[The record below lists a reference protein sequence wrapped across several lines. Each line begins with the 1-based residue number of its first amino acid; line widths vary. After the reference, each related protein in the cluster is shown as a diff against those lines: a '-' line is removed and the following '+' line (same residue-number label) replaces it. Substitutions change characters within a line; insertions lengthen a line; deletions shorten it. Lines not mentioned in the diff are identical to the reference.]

1 VRRNFLVYGIGISI
15 ALHAL
20 VLPFLHAEK
29 TLAEEPAPDHMVVD
43 HIPTPPP
50 TPPPTPRPTAQPT
63 PPPREQPHTPPSQA
77 PRLRIIP
84 PSAVSRNGGVSEPG
98 NTHPDGDPNG
108 KPADAGIAPPA
119 AGATTA
125 SPAATTPPT
134 PRPTP
139 TPLSC
144 ARPEVPAATVRT
156 VEPDTPALA
165 LQQGVSGTVNVVVS
179 LDAQSRIVATRV
191 ASSPSALLNGAA
203 LATARGSQFRT
214 GIHNCE
220 PVAADYIFSVEFTA
234 Q

>member
-1 VRRNFLVYGIGISI
+1 MKRNFLAYGIGISI

-29 TLAEEPAPDHMVVD
+29 TLAEEPRPDHMVVD

-50 TPPPTPRPTAQPT
+50 SPPPTPRPTAQPT
-63 PPPREQPHTPPSQA
+63 PPPVEKPHTPPSQA
-77 PRLRIIP
+77 PRLRVVAP
-84 PSAVSRNGGVSEPG
+84 HAVSHGGGPSEPA
-98 NTHPDGDPNG
+98 NTHVEGDPNG
-108 KPADAGIAPPA
+108 KPADAGIAPPPGGDTA
-119 AGATTA
+119 A
-125 SPAATTPPT
+125 SPAATTAPT
-134 PRPTP
+134 PHPTP

-144 ARPEVPAATVRT
+144 ARPEVPAATVRA
-156 VEPDTPALA
+156 VEPDTPSLA
-165 LQQGVSGTVNVVVS
+165 LQQGISGTVNVVVS

-203 LATARGSQFRT
+203 LAAARGSQFRT